1 MQILSIAKRPSAI
14 LPMALSLAAL
24 AVVLGR
30 IALAGPTP
38 GVDEGT
44 AAHVFQLLL
53 VTEVPL
59 ILWLVV
65 KWLPRAPHWALQ
77 VVALQLLFGLAALA
91 PVYYFHL

>member
-1 MQILSIAKRPSAI
+1 MQILRIAKRPSAI

-44 AAHVFQLLL
+44 ADHVFQLLL